1 MVFRLFGLPMR
12 KRHLAAVFALV
23 VVALLAAGIGYYSLE
38 RSRRAVREAQCA
50 RWCGARS
57 MLILEEAQTTIHLAE
72 RLLARGNLIGDIKQ
86 ELCRVV
92 EQCTKRADEAW
103 ATYQRLPEAHR
114 ERELGNQFAMA
125 WNELKFRQAEMIA
138 IVQKRDQLIE
148 EGLPEDDP
156 KIAKCDERLAR
167 AYEATQRPAR
177 EAQEILSRMIQ
188 ANLTAGKQ
196 EASVWET
203 HIASAQLGLF
213 VGLWFSMAATLILAW
228 AMVRSVHQFLPQA
241 SAVLSAA
248 AQGDFSQR
256 LKVNRNHELG
266 RMAATLNMAVDTMA
280 AKKKS
285 MEERLRF
292 HESILDAVPHPLF
305 ATDTAG
311 NWTYLNRTAADLGK
325 LDRREALGKPCPWL
339 DANFRDM
346 LPPAGRQATT
356 EDGGPIS
363 PEVAIKMLGGG
374 TFALDSAPLQD
385 SSGETIGYVEL
396 LQDVS
401 RQRQTHDED
410 NRQAHRIEKHLRQM
424 ACGDWR
430 FEKPNGSGND
440 APATDGVFNGLNAA
454 LNAAT
459 DSLQTLF
466 NDVERTCE
474 AITEGRLDHR
484 ADAAKH
490 QGMHRK
496 IIDSLNNSIAAAA
509 VPIRAARGVLVA
521 MADNDFTKTIATACS
536 GDYETLRESV
546 NTVVED
552 MRMTLYEIAE
562 SARQFDESSSLIATS
577 SESLAQGATT
587 QSSTVQQMS
596 ASLEQLARSIEE
608 VKKNAADADCTAQ
621 KTNALAE
628 HGSEAVEKSIEAME
642 LIRASSKQISEIIQ
656 VISEIADQTN
666 LLALNAA
673 IEAARAGQ
681 HGMGFA
687 VVADE
692 VRKLAERSN
701 QAANEISTLIR
712 ESTQRIE
719 EGALLS
725 KETGTALREI
735 VVGVQET
742 AHKIGEIA
750 SATIEQAANAKEVSA
765 AIGIVAE
772 VTEHSASSSEQ
783 MASSSQELGAQANA
797 LRELVAHF
805 QIHGGKHES
814 RAPAGLPN
822 NAK

>member
-1 MVFRLFGLPMR
+1 MK

-23 VVALLAAGIGYYSLE
+23 MVALLAAGIGYYSLE

-86 ELCRVV
+86 ELCRVI
-92 EQCTKRADEAW
+92 EQCTRRADEAW
-103 ATYQRLPEAHR
+103 ETYQRLPETHR
-114 ERELGNQFAMA
+114 ERELGDQFAMA

-138 IVQKRDQLIE
+138 IVQKRDQFLE
-148 EGLPEDDP
+148 EGLREDDP

-177 EAQEILSRMIQ
+177 EAQDLLSRMIQ
-188 ANLTAGKQ
+188 ANLTTGKQ

-213 VGLWFSMAATLILAW
+213 VGLWFGMAATLILAL
-228 AMVRSVHQFLPQA
+228 AMVRSVHRFLPQA

-266 RMAATLNMAVDTMA
+266 RMAAMLNMAVDTMA
-280 AKKKS
+280 AKQKS
-285 MEERLRF
+285 MEERIRF

-305 ATDTAG
+305 AIDASG
-311 NWTYLNRTAADLGK
+311 NWMYLNQTAADLGK
-325 LDRREALGKPCPWL
+325 LDRREALGKPCSWL
-339 DANFRDM
+339 DANLRKMHPSD
-346 LPPAGRQATT
+346 GRQSTT
-356 EDGGPIS
+356 DDGSPIS
-363 PEVAIKMLGGG
+363 PEVAIESLGGG
-374 TFALDSAPLQD
+374 TFTLDSTPLQD
-385 SSGETIGYVEL
+385 SSGETIGYVDL
-396 LQDVS
+396 LQDAS
-401 RQRQTHDED
+401 RQRRMHDAD
-410 NRQAHRIEKHLRQM
+410 NRQVKRIEEYLRRM
-424 ACGDWR
+424 ARGEWR
-430 FEKPNGSGND
+430 FEEPNGSKID
-440 APATDGVFNGLNAA
+440 VPATDGVFNGLNAA

-459 DSLQTLF
+459 DSLRTLF
-466 NDVERTCE
+466 DDVERVGE
-474 AITEGRLDHR
+474 AIAEGRLDHR
-484 ADAAKH
+484 ADAANH
-490 QGMHRK
+490 QGKYR
-496 IIDSLNNSIAAAA
+496 IIVDSLNNSIAAVA
-509 VPIRAARGVLVA
+509 VPIRAARSVLVA
-521 MADNDFTKTIATACS
+521 MAENDFTQTIATAFS

-546 NTVVED
+546 NAVVEG
-552 MRMTLYEIAE
+552 MRMTLDEIAE

-608 VKKNAADADCTAQ
+608 VKHNAADADYTAQ

-656 VISEIADQTN
+656 VISEIANQTN

-712 ESTQRIE
+712 ESTRRIE

-750 SATIEQAANAKEVSA
+750 GATIEQATNAKEVSA

-772 VTEHSASSSEQ
+772 VTEHSANSSEQ

-805 QIHGGKHES
+805 QIRGGKHKTH
-814 RAPAGLPN
+814 ANAGLSN
-822 NAK
+822 STR